1 MNARAAAGLWG
12 LLLGD
17 ALGVPYEFTPPQHL
31 PDLRYLDMTP
41 PEGFERAHAHVPPG
55 TWSDDGGQAL
65 VLLHHLQQHGGFVAE
80 AFAQDLLRWRKGWLW
95 VDEEVFDVGLQT
107 ERVLRRLS
115 QGLTVAQAT
124 EDGERSNGNGSLMR
138 VLPLA
143 LWHQGSDAELV
154 RDAHAQSRV
163 THAHPLS
170 LVCCA
175 LYALTAR
182 QLLCNAPSPATAR
195 EPQAA
200 SAQAMAA
207 LQAVYG
213 AWPGTEGQTLRRTLD
228 DVAAWP
234 RGHRPSGGGY
244 VVDSFWSCLSTLTAP
259 SFAAAI
265 RQAIAFGNDTDT
277 TAALAGGLAGLR
289 FGMEGLP
296 PHWLRALRGK
306 ELAEPLIRR
315 QWGDSPGA

>member
-17 ALGVPYEFTPPQHL
+17 ALGVPYEFTPPQRL
-31 PDLRYLDMTP
+31 PDLRYLEMVP
-41 PEGFERAHAHVPPG
+41 PEDFARAHGHVPPG
-55 TWSDDGGQAL
+55 TWSDDGSQAL

-80 AFAQDLLRWRKGWLW
+80 AFAQDLLRWRQGWLW
-95 VDEEVFDVGLQT
+95 VDEDVFDVGLQT

-143 LWHQGSDAELV
+143 LWHPGSNAKLV
-154 RDAHAQSRV
+154 RDAHSQSRV
-163 THAHPLS
+163 THAHPQS

-182 QLLCNAPSPATAR
+182 QLLRAAPAPAT
-195 EPQAA
+195 PQGLPDPCV
-200 SAQAMAA
+200 QATAA

-213 AWPGTEGQTLRRTLD
+213 AWPGPEGQPLRHTLD
-228 DVAAWP
+228 EVVAWP
-234 RGHRPSGGGY
+234 HSHRPSGGGY
-244 VVDSFWSCLSTLTAP
+244 VVDSLWSCLATLAAP

-315 QWGDSPGA
+315 QWDYGPGA